1 MKAFFPTLLT
11 AATIV
16 GTLPAM
22 AQTPPAAPAAPAA
35 SGPVCE
41 IEQGKPQ
48 AVARATLSLTKAN
61 QMAKSGDPT
70 KDLKDIVASLNSP
83 ALKNENPVGRAFLLA
98 SAYVMLLEQPGIQ
111 PVGPRSAI
119 GISTDP
125 AATIDLY
132 AAADSMITIVEQSS
146 ANCAEYMGPFRQ
158 QKAWLNVTNAA
169 INALN
174 ANKLDSAEIYARR
187 SLTLEKKSPYAYTVL
202 ASIAKQKKDFA
213 KMVEYS
219 KQVVATS
226 GNDTSYA
233 DVKSRAQYELAVTQT
248 ERARAATG
256 AEKKTLAKEAIAAW
270 EPLVYSQDNVEGTV
284 AVRSLQELY
293 IAAGD
298 SVRMNTIYAGM
309 LTNPDKYGEGA
320 LLQAGVIAS
329 QVKKPDEAAK
339 LFDATLKK
347 NPYSRDALNNIAASL
362 LQAGENEKAAPF
374 IDKLVAMDP
383 SNPDN
388 YMLYAFEYAGK
399 LKKKVDAK
407 TQKMYNDSLVY
418 WNTKSEKLPVKV
430 TFTEFSRNSD
440 GTTLVGEIENRGTTA
455 KSFTMTV
462 EFLGMD
468 GSVLFTETQTVGPI
482 APKAKGQFKLH
493 NAKQGVAGYRYKP
506 LT

>member
-1 MKAFFPTLLT
+1 MKAFFPTVIT
-11 AATIV
+11 AATIL
-16 GTLPAM
+16 GALPAL
-22 AQTPPAAPAAPAA
+22 AQTPAAAPAA
-35 SGPVCE
+35 SGPTCE
-41 IEQGKPQ
+41 IDQNKPQ
-48 AVARATLSLTKAN
+48 AVARATLSLTKAS
-61 QMAKSGDPT
+61 QIAKNGDPT
-70 KDLKDIVASLNSP
+70 KDLKDIVASLNAP

-125 AATIDLY
+125 TAPIDLY
-132 AAADSMITIVEQSS
+132 AAADSAITIVEKSS
-146 ANCAEYMGPFRQ
+146 ANCAEYMAPFRQ

-174 ANKLDSAEIYARR
+174 ANKLDSAEIYANR
-187 SLTLEKKSPYAYTVL
+187 SLTLERKSPYAYTVL
-202 ASIAKQKKDFA
+202 ASIAKQKKDYA
-213 KMVEYS
+213 KMIEYS
-219 KQVVATS
+219 KQVVAAS
-226 GNDTSYA
+226 GNDTSYT
-233 DVKSRAQYELAVTQT
+233 DVKQRAQYELAATLT
-248 ERARAATG
+248 ERVRAATG

-270 EPLVYSQDNVEGTV
+270 DPLIYSQDNVEATV

-293 IAAGD
+293 PAAGD
-298 SVRMNTIYAGM
+298 SVRMNAIYAGM
-309 LTNPDKYGEGA
+309 LANPDKYGEGA

-329 QVKKPDEAAK
+329 QLKKPDEAAR

-362 LQAGENEKAAPF
+362 LQNGENEKAAVY

-388 YMLYAFEYAGK
+388 YMLYAFEFAGK

-407 TQKMYNDSLVY
+407 TQKLYNDSLVY
-418 WNTKSEKLPVKV
+418 WNAKSEKLPVKV

-440 GTTLVGEIENRGTTA
+440 GTTLAGEIENRSTTP
-455 KSFTMTV
+455 KSYTMTV
-462 EFLGMD
+462 EFLGAD
-468 GSVLFTETQTVGPI
+468 GSVLFTETANVGPV
-482 APKAKGQFKLH
+482 APKKKGEFKLH

-506 LT
+506 VS

>member
-1 MKAFFPTLLT
+1 MKVIFPTLLT

-16 GTLPAM
+16 GALPAL
-22 AQTPPAAPAAPAA
+22 AQTPAAPPAA

-70 KDLKDIVASLNSP
+70 KDLKDIVASLNAP
-83 ALKNENPVGRAFLLA
+83 TLKNENPVGRAFLLA
-98 SAYVMLLEQPGIQ
+98 SAYTMLLEQPAVQ
-111 PVGPRSAI
+111 PVGPRSAV

-125 AATIDLY
+125 TATIDLY
-132 AAADSMITIVEQSS
+132 AAADSMISIVESS
-146 ANCAEYMGPFRQ
+146 SPNCAQYMGPFRQ

-174 ANKLDSAEIYARR
+174 ANKLDSAQIYANR
-187 SLTLEKKSPYAYTVL
+187 SLTLDKKSPYAYTVL

-213 KMVEYS
+213 KVVEYS
-219 KQVVATS
+219 KQIVAS
-226 GNDTSYA
+226 AGDDTAYT
-233 DVKSRAQYELAVTQT
+233 DVKSRAQYDLASTLT
-248 ERARAATG
+248 DRARAATG

-293 IAAGD
+293 VAAGD
-298 SVRMNTIYAGM
+298 SVRLTSIYAGM
-309 LTNPDKYGEGA
+309 LANPDKYGEGA

-329 QVKKPDEAAK
+329 QMKKPDEAAK
-339 LFDATLKK
+339 LFDATLRK

-388 YMLYAFEYAGK
+388 YMLYAYEFAGK

-407 TQKMYNDSLVY
+407 TQKIYNDSLVY
-418 WNTKSEKLPVKV
+418 WSTKSEKLPVKV

-440 GTTLVGEIENRGTTA
+440 GTTLAGEIENRGTTP

-462 EFLGMD
+462 EFLGAD
-468 GSVLFTETQTVGPI
+468 GNVLFTETQTVGPV
-482 APKAKGQFKLH
+482 APKKKAEFKLH